1 MIENIIE
8 VRNLSKKFAN
18 HQAVKNISF
27 DLKRGEIKGIL
38 GANGAG
44 KTTTITMLIGF
55 VNPKLQEVLKYY
67 LMIFQRIDTKF

>member
-44 KTTTITMLIGF
+44 KTTIIYNVAGSRQPNCRT
-55 VNPKLQEVLKYY
+55 Y
-67 LMIFQRIDTKF
+67 